1 MGQPSE
7 EQISFL
13 ARGVVGAML
22 AVSQVRK
29 SVLGDVW
36 EAESAE
42 VVVRSFASSYA
53 ESTIQRVILDRALES
68 WPSMLEMLVYDG
80 DVPDSLAEVM
90 FGVTAADDALSPEDR
105 SDYTFIVRNVAYATA
120 GATAEDGLL
129 EAGGDH
135 YSDDE
140 RRVLDD
146 IDAICGPA

>member
-13 ARGVVGAML
+13 ARGVVGSML

-42 VVVRSFASSYA
+42 MVVRSFANTY
-53 ESTIQRVILDRALES
+53 EEGTVQRTILDRALES

-90 FGVTAADDALSPEDR
+90 FGVTAAGDALGPEDT
-105 SDYTFIVRNVAYATA
+105 SDYLFIVRNVAYATA
-120 GATAEDGLL
+120 GAAAEDGVL
-129 EAGGDH
+129 ETGGDH
-135 YSDDE
+135 FSDDE
-140 RRVLDD
+140 RQVLDD